1 MCNIKFMKVV
11 LFAIITYFSNFQVLI
26 LTSELLALL
35 QKNKDSDVLYINRI
49 LPGLYMFRT

>member
-1 MCNIKFMKVV
+1 MKVV

-26 LTSELLALL
+26 LTSELLASL
-35 QKNKDSDVLYINRI
+35 QKNKDSDVLYINGI